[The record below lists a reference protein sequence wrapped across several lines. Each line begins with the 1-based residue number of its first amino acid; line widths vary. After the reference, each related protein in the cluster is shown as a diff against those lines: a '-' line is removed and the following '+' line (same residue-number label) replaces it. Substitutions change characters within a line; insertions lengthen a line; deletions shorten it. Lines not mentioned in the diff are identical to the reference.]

1 MTLKHHVNPL
11 DRWRENSSLLPHLA
25 KKVRRLFCVPATF
38 VPYERVFSMA
48 GNIVTK
54 IIRLETDN
62 VNMLTFL
69 KMNLDSIPKKTL
81 VHYQDEDDSSQSQT
95 H

>member
-1 MTLKHHVNPL
+1 MFLYFGLPKIPMTLKHHVNPL

-48 GNIVTK
+48 GNIVQVSLRNK
-54 IIRLETDN
+54 LNSFEYKLID
-62 VNMLTFL
+62 
-69 KMNLDSIPKKTL
+69 
-81 VHYQDEDDSSQSQT
+81 Y
-95 H
+95 